1 MNANKRSLL
10 HSVIQSRTELTF
22 EGYEEMRET
31 CIYEK
36 LMAVQAALLLP
47 NVPKEFSI
55 GTNNLVSDRFW
66 EKRSWPLN
74 CRPDDLY
81 EYYLFGGGDD
91 YPSFKDALASDS
103 LFTIHFREFEG
114 TSFER
119 TLLEDIEERDEENG
133 ECSVGLEELIK
144 AFCEEFGCITE
155 SEARGLFYESTEPSF
170 YSPVMVRTA
179 MSYWLRG
186 AYSRFILTTL
196 ESREIYK
203 FLKRTQQQGI
213 RNREEKLAEIL
224 IGHIAPFSK
233 GSRFLSFRTLREESK
248 EFVLHVLCGYS
259 DYFGGGGCGLCNVS
273 PQFLFERAL
282 LKELL
287 LNP

>member
-1 MNANKRSLL
+1 MNGYKRSLL
-10 HSVIQSRTELTF
+10 HSIIQSRAELTF
-22 EGYEEMRET
+22 EGCEEMRET

-47 NVPKEFSI
+47 DVPKEFSI

-114 TSFER
+114 TS
-119 TLLEDIEERDEENG
+119 LEYDEERDEERG
-133 ECSVGLEELIK
+133 IELEELIK
-144 AFCEEFGCITE
+144 GFCEEFGCITE
-155 SEARGLFYESTEPSF
+155 SEARGLFYESTEPSLF
-170 YSPVMVRTA
+170 SPVMVRTA
-179 MSYWLRG
+179 MAYWLRG

-203 FLKRTQQQGI
+203 FLKRTQQQGA
-213 RNREEKLAEIL
+213 RSREEKLAEIL

-233 GSRFLSFRTLREESK
+233 GSRLLSFRTLREESE

-259 DYFGGGGCGLCNVS
+259 DYFEDGGCGLCNIS